1 MKSPFR
7 SIRQTLFNEG
17 KLLRYLGYAV
27 GEIALI
33 IIGIMMALQLNNW
46 NEDRKAQVEFELYLV
61 QLREDVQKAILDLER
76 RLANAEETIEARL
89 TVLRILDNKEAPLE
103 NIQGFEA
110 ALTRLRRSSVYDVHI
125 GFLGDLLNGKLEA
138 ITQDRSLV
146 RQVMELTSLIKIHLD
161 VIEQHQ
167 KRMEFADETFMKS
180 VGITHASIPELKMR
194 YDLERLR
201 TSPDFLITVQNTISS
216 TRIKHTQEERIKNR
230 LESFLTVLEEYE

>member
-230 LESFLTVLEEYE
+230 LEAFLSVLEEYE